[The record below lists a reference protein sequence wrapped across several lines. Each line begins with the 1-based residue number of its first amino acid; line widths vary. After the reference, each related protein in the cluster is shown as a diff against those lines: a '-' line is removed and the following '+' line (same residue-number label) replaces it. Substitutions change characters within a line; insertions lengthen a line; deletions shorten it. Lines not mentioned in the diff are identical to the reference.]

1 MEIIKYNEISNR
13 QKHLLSL
20 SIFKIKG
27 PYRPFEKYIRFL
39 DRLLNHVYNNKYQFD
54 IRVYFDDSCS
64 QELKQIISKYKNVE
78 FFKFNYPPLRVGPYH
93 DDEARRLP
101 ASTFVAGSEKLHDGT
116 FGSLIRLLPIF
127 EKPGFL
133 KNNLDHV
140 YEYIWIDD
148 IDILPSALDLNF
160 VNDYGI
166 NKFNTIFL
174 SIFCYKRPWIKN
186 NYNMNFPLITN
197 IKLDPKIFDKFIDDL
212 ANNRY
217 TEVTQHILKFRP
229 DRYKY
234 DYPVKHPYGMDEYF
248 TNYIIY
254 DNLTKF
260 KTYVIY
266 QTDITKLLKKII
278 ITKQID
284 KYNKDII
291 NKLLELHEVSYKS
304 EDLIIKRDINNTY
317 IKLFNKINKENIL
330 KLLDEFDINCYNEFI
345 DFLKRYDMKDIN
357 NFKFIIRLNQK

>member
-1 MEIIKYNEISNR
+1 MEIIKYNEIFKR

-39 DRLLNHVYNNKYQFD
+39 DRLLNHAYNNKYNFD

-64 QELKQIISKYKNVE
+64 KELKPIIDKYKNVE
-78 FFKFNYPPLRVGPYH
+78 FYKFNYPPLRIGPYH
-93 DDEARRLP
+93 N
-101 ASTFVAGSEKLHDGT
+101 GT

-127 EKPGFL
+127 ENPTFL
-133 KNNLDHV
+133 KTVNDHV
-140 YEYIWIDD
+140 YDYIWIDD

-174 SIFCYKRPWIKN
+174 SIFCYKRPWIKD

-197 IKLDPKIFDKFIDDL
+197 IKLDPKIFNKFIDDL
-212 ANNRY
+212 ANNRFP
-217 TEVTQHILKFRP
+217 EVIEQILKFRP

-234 DYPVKHPYGMDEYF
+234 DYPVRHPYGMDEYF

-254 DNLTKF
+254 DKLIKYN
-260 KTYVIY
+260 TYVIY

-304 EDLIIKRDINNTY
+304 EDIIIKRDINNTY

>member
-1 MEIIKYNEISNR
+1 MEIIKYNEIFKR

-39 DRLLNHVYNNKYQFD
+39 DRLLNHVYNNKSNFD

-64 QELKQIISKYKNVE
+64 KELKPIIDKYKNVE
-78 FFKFNYPPLRVGPYH
+78 FYKFNYPPLRIGVH
-93 DDEARRLP
+93 
-101 ASTFVAGSEKLHDGT
+101 HNGT

-127 EKPGFL
+127 ENPTFL
-133 KNNLDHV
+133 KTVNDHV
-140 YEYIWIDD
+140 YDYIWIDD

-174 SIFCYKRPWIKN
+174 SIFCYKRPWIKD

-197 IKLDPKIFDKFIDDL
+197 IKLDPKIFNKFIDDL
-212 ANNRY
+212 ANNRFP
-217 TEVTQHILKFRP
+217 EVIEQILKFRP

-254 DNLTKF
+254 DKLIKYN
-260 KTYVIY
+260 TYVIY

-291 NKLLELHEVSYKS
+291 DKLLELHEVSYKS
-304 EDLIIKRDINNTY
+304 EDIIIKRDINNTY
-317 IKLFNKINKENIL
+317 IKLFNKINKGDIF
-330 KLLDEFDINCYNEFI
+330 KVLDEFDKNCYNEFI

>member
-1 MEIIKYNEISNR
+1 MEIIKYNEIFKR

-27 PYRPFEKYIRFL
+27 PYRPFEKYTRFL
-39 DRLLNHVYNNKYQFD
+39 VRILNHTYDNKYNFD

-64 QELKQIISKYKNVE
+64 QELKSIISKYKNVE

-93 DDEARRLP
+93 D
-101 ASTFVAGSEKLHDGT
+101 GT

-133 KNNLDHV
+133 KNNMDHV
-140 YEYIWIDD
+140 YDYIWIDD
-148 IDILPSALDLNF
+148 IDILPSALNLNF
-160 VNDYGI
+160 ITNVEI
-166 NKFNTIFL
+166 EEFNTIFL
-174 SIFCYKRPWIKN
+174 SIFCYQRPWIKSE
-186 NYNMNFPLITN
+186 YNMNFPLITN
-197 IKLDPKIFDKFIDDL
+197 IKLDPRIFDKFIEDV
-212 ANNRY
+212 ANNKY
-217 TEVTQHILKFRP
+217 KDIIEKILKFRP

-234 DYPVKHPYGMDEYF
+234 DYPVRHPYGMDEYF

-254 DNLTKF
+254 DQLTKF
-260 KTYVIY
+260 NTYIIY
-266 QTDITKLLKKII
+266 QTDVTKLLKKII

-291 NKLLELHEVSYKS
+291 NKLLELHEISYNTQ
-304 EDLIIKRDINNTY
+304 DIVLKRDINNTY
-317 IKLFNKINKENIL
+317 IKLFNKINKDNIL
-330 KLLDEFDINCYNEFI
+330 KLLDNFEINCYNEFI

-357 NFKFIIRLNQK
+357 NFKFIVPLNKNTTNKYFTELD

>member
-1 MEIIKYNEISNR
+1 MEIIKYNEIFKR

-39 DRLLNHVYNNKYQFD
+39 DRLLNHVYNNKSNFD

-64 QELKQIISKYKNVE
+64 KELKPIIDKYKNVE
-78 FFKFNYPPLRVGPYH
+78 FYKFNYPPLRIGPY
-93 DDEARRLP
+93 
-101 ASTFVAGSEKLHDGT
+101 HDGT

-127 EKPGFL
+127 ENPTFL
-133 KNNLDHV
+133 KTVNDHV
-140 YEYIWIDD
+140 YDYIWIDD

-160 VNDYGI
+160 VNNYGI

-174 SIFCYKRPWIKN
+174 SIFCYKRPWIKD

-197 IKLDPKIFDKFIDDL
+197 IKLDPKIFNKFLDDL
-212 ANNRY
+212 ANNRFP
-217 TEVTQHILKFRP
+217 EVIEQILKFRP

-254 DNLTKF
+254 DKLIKYN
-260 KTYVIY
+260 TYVIY

-304 EDLIIKRDINNTY
+304 EDIIIKRDINNTY

>member
-1 MEIIKYNEISNR
+1 MEIIKYNEIFKR

-39 DRLLNHVYNNKYQFD
+39 DRLLNHIYNNKTNFD

-64 QELKQIISKYKNVE
+64 KELKLIIDKYKNVE
-78 FFKFNYPPLRVGPYH
+78 FYKFNYPPLRVGPYH
-93 DDEARRLP
+93 N
-101 ASTFVAGSEKLHDGT
+101 GT
-116 FGSLIRLLPIF
+116 FGSLVRLLPIF
-127 EKPGFL
+127 ENPTFL
-133 KNNLDHV
+133 KTVNDHV
-140 YEYIWIDD
+140 YDYIWIDD

-174 SIFCYKRPWIKN
+174 SIFCYKRPWIKD

-197 IKLDPKIFDKFIDDL
+197 IKLDPKIFNKFIDDL
-212 ANNRY
+212 ANNRFP
-217 TEVTQHILKFRP
+217 EVIEQILKFRP

-234 DYPVKHPYGMDEYF
+234 DYPVRHPYGMDEYF

-254 DNLTKF
+254 DKLIKYN
-260 KTYVIY
+260 TYIIY

-291 NKLLELHEVSYKS
+291 NKLLELHEVSYKL
-304 EDLIIKRDINNTY
+304 EDIIIKRDINNTY

-330 KLLDEFDINCYNEFI
+330 KLLDEFDKNCYNEFI